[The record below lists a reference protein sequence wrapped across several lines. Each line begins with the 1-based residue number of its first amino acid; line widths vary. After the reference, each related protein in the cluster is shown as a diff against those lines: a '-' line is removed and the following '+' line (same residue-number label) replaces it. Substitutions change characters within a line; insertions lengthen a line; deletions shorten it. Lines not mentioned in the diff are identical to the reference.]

1 MDTQDYRMKVERPVY
16 EQEQLNK
23 AYDYNQPITSR
34 MLTAMLNSL
43 VLMPTVAA
51 AVRSTC
57 RSWRPG
63 RFLFQAFPVLH
74 WMGHYR
80 WKEDFVN
87 DLVAGFTVAVM
98 HIPQALVFTALSP
111 TNPRSYSPCSYSP
124 YSYSAPTAHSPTALA
139 STNLTPLQ
147 HLLAPTAH
155 VPTALAHTAHAP
167 IALVHTDLDPTDLAL
182 STLAPTALA
191 PTAHSPTALASTKLT
206 PLQHLLP
213 PQPFSLPAPHP
224 PNVPVHIRA

>member
-34 MLTAMLNSL
+34 MLTTMLNSL

-98 HIPQALVFTALSP
+98 HIPQALAPTALSP
-111 TNPRSYSPCSYSP
+111 T
-124 YSYSAPTAHSPTALA
+124 ALSPT
-139 STNLTPLQ
+139 T
-147 HLLAPTAH
+147 LAPTAH
-155 VPTALAHTAHAP
+155 VPTALAPTA
-167 IALVHTDLDPTDLAL
+167 
-182 STLAPTALA
+182 LAPTALA
-191 PTAHSPTALASTKLT
+191 PTALASTNLT